1 MNNKPALVSIIVI
14 AVVLL
19 AIIYKVHADRHVA
32 HTLSPPAAAISLPPA
47 QASVPVPILHR
58 VIYTLSQNSHADDNG
73 LVAHTIALTH
83 PESPA
88 RDALNALASAPT
100 TPLPP
105 GTTLRGITI
114 RDGLATADFS
124 SQFKANFPG
133 GDTREAQV
141 ISAIRQ
147 TLGQFPEIQNVQI
160 LVDGKPIDTL
170 GGMLDLSVPLPVIR
184 PQDTKTARGIGT
196 E

>member
-1 MNNKPALVSIIVI
+1 MNNKPVLVSIIVV

-19 AIIYKVHADRHVA
+19 AIIYKVNADHRSA
-32 HTLSPPAAAISLPPA
+32 HMLPPQSAVISLPSA
-47 QASVPVPILHR
+47 QASVPAPMLHG
-58 VIYTLSQNSHADDNG
+58 VIYTLSQTSHADDNG

-88 RDALNALASAPT
+88 RDALNALASSPN

-124 SQFKANFPG
+124 PQFKSNFPG

-160 LVDGKPIDTL
+160 LVNGKPIDTL
-170 GGMLDLSVPLPVIR
+170 GGMIDLTGPLPVIHA
-184 PQDTKTARGIGT
+184 QESKTARGMGT